1 MNRSLRVTMHG
12 AVSVVNAV
20 ANGRGSAL
28 GISLKVIADLTISPG
43 KGIYVQS
50 KQGQKLLNILLRK
63 ALPRAVLLDHAV
75 RIEIKSE
82 IPVGFG
88 LKSSSAVSSA
98 VALAIQR
105 FLGEEIDDVKVLNQS
120 ADASIDAG
128 VSLTGAFDDSA
139 ACYFGGF
146 VITDNFSRKLIR
158 REPASEDLTAIILLP
173 ARVSRGNLFNLYLA
187 PEIFDVAFKMASDHD
202 YWNAMKLNGMAVGA
216 LLGSDYTPVI
226 SAIKEHALSAG
237 ISGNGPSVVAI
248 ADCRNLKS
256 LVSSLSSF
264 EGQVLISKVNNQK
277 ATVEDFD
284 G

>member
-1 MNRSLRVTMHG
+1 MKRSLRATMHG

-28 GISLKVIADLTISPG
+28 GISLKVVADLTISPG
-43 KGIYVQS
+43 KGIYIKS
-50 KQGQKLLNILLRK
+50 KQGEKLLNILVRK
-63 ALPRAVLLDHAV
+63 ALPSTVLLDHAI
-75 RIEIKSE
+75 RIGIKSE

-105 FLGEEIDDVKVLNQS
+105 LLSDEIDDVKVLNLS

-158 REPASEDLTAIILLP
+158 REPALEDLTAIILLP
-173 ARVSRGNLFNLYLA
+173 ARVSRGNLYNLYLA
-187 PEIFDVAFKMASDHD
+187 PEIFDIAFKMASDHD

-226 SAIKEHALSAG
+226 SAIKGHALSAG
-237 ISGNGPSVVAI
+237 ISGNGPSMVAI
-248 ADCRNLKS
+248 SDSRNLKS
-256 LVSSLSSF
+256 LVSSLSNF

>member
-1 MNRSLRVTMHG
+1 MHG

-28 GISLKVIADLTISPG
+28 GISLKVIADLTLSPG
-43 KGIYVQS
+43 KGVYLQS
-50 KQGQKLLNILLRK
+50 KQGEKLLNILIRK
-63 ALPRAVLLDHAV
+63 TLPKTVLLDHLV
-75 RIEIKSE
+75 RIGIKSE

-105 FLGEEIDDVKVLNQS
+105 VLGEEIDDVKVLNQS

-146 VITDNFSRKLIR
+146 VVTDNFSRKIIR
-158 REPASEDLTAIILLP
+158 REPASENLSAIILLP
-173 ARVSRGNLFNLYLA
+173 ARVTRGNLFNLYLA

-248 ADCRNLKS
+248 ADSKHLKS
-256 LVSSLSSF
+256 LVSSMSSF

>member
-1 MNRSLRVTMHG
+1 MNRSIRVTMHG

-20 ANGRGSAL
+20 ANGHGSAL
-28 GISLKVIADLTISPG
+28 GISLKVVADLYISAG
-43 KGIYVQS
+43 KGVYLQS
-50 KQGQKLLNILLRK
+50 KQGEKLLNTLVRR
-63 ALPRAVLLDHAV
+63 ALPKTVLLDHKV

-98 VALAIQR
+98 IALAIQK
-105 FLGEEIDDVKVLNQS
+105 FLGEEIDDAKVLNQS
-120 ADASIDAG
+120 ADVSIDAG

-146 VITDNFSRKLIR
+146 VVTDNFSRKLIR
-158 REPASEDLTAIILLP
+158 RELASENLSAIILLP
-173 ARVSRGNLFNLYLA
+173 ARVSRGNLSNLYLA
-187 PEIFDVAFKMASDHD
+187 PEIFDLAFKMASEGD
-202 YWNAMKLNGMAVGA
+202 YWKAMKLNGMAVGA
-216 LLGSDYTPVI
+216 LLGNDYTPVI

-248 ADCRNLKS
+248 ADSKHLKA
-256 LVSSLSSF
+256 LASSLSSF